1 MSDLQTFAVSGIGE
15 IRQGDDLATLIGDA
29 LRHSGRPLLHG
40 DVVVVAQK
48 AVSKA
53 EGSVVDLA
61 TVVPSR
67 FAQQVAS
74 VTGKDPR
81 VVEVVL
87 TESVRIVRMDRGVL
101 ITETRH
107 GFVCANAGV
116 DASNAAADGQVTTL
130 PADPDRSARNLR
142 DSLSRDGVEVAV
154 IVSDSFG
161 RPWREGS
168 VNVALG
174 VAGMAALQDL
184 RGQLD
189 DRGRVLRTSMVA
201 VADELASAAQLV
213 MGEMGGLPAAVVRGF
228 AWKPDDAG
236 GAPLRRAPEKDLFR

>member
-1 MSDLQTFAVSGIGE
+1 MSALQIYAVSGIGE
-15 IRQGDDLATLIGDA
+15 IRQGDDLAGLIGDA
-29 LRHSGRPLLHG
+29 LRRSGRSLMRG
-40 DVVVVAQK
+40 DVVVIAQK

-61 TVVPSR
+61 SVVPSS
-67 FAQQVAS
+67 FALQVAS
-74 VTGKDPR
+74 VTGKDPK

-87 TESVRIVRMDRGVL
+87 AESVRIVRMDRGVL
-101 ITETRH
+101 ITETRQ
-107 GFVCANAGV
+107 GFICANAGV
-116 DASNAAADGQVTTL
+116 DTSNAAADGHVTTL
-130 PADPDRSARNLR
+130 PTDPDRSARTLR
-142 DSLSRDGVEVAV
+142 DSLSREGTEVAV

-174 VAGMAALQDL
+174 VAGMAALHDL

-189 DRGRVLRTSMVA
+189 DRGRVLRTSTVA

-228 AWKPDDAG
+228 AWKRDDSGA
-236 GAPLRRAPEKDLFR
+236 APLRRAPEKDLFR